1 MLNFVICDDNL
12 NILNKLKQMLE
23 TIFTKNNFDAS
34 VSFKSDNAK

>member
-23 TIFTKNNFDAS
+23 TIFTKNNFYAS